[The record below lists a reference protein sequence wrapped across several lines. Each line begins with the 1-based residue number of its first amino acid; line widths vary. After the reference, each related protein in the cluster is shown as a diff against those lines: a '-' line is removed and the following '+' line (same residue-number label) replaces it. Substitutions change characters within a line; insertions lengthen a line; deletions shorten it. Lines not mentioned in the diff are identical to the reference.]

1 MAGLPQTSQ
10 VSQNQ
15 PMVNYSIGELE
26 KVGEYIVKSGLF
38 GITKKEQAVALL
50 LLAQSE
56 GMHPMQA
63 VKKYH
68 IVQGKP
74 VKKAE
79 TMLAEFLKS
88 GGKVKWHEL
97 TNEVADAT
105 FIAPNGDS
113 IRIKWTIKDVEK
125 IANVTYDKN
134 GNKIVK
140 RLIDKD
146 NWKNYPRAMLRSRV
160 ISEGIRTIWPEITEG
175 IYTPEEVIDMDVVN
189 FEEPVEENNKNHTS
203 ETVETEQPEEQ
214 PQKEWKISEIKT
226 IIKPEL
232 KNIFA
237 EKKARVDEI
246 EKLFNEFNGD
256 QNAILE
262 YLKSQQGQNQ
272 SQKK

>member
-1 MAGLPQTSQ
+1 MANLPTTKQTATQ
-10 VSQNQ
+10 VTQA
-15 PMVNYSIGELE
+15 PAVNYGIKELE

-125 IANVTYDKN
+125 ISSTYTDSK
-134 GNKIVK
+134 GNKVVK

-160 ISEGIRTIWPEITEG
+160 ISEGIRTVWPEITEG

-189 FEEPVEENNKNHTS
+189 FEETEAKTVNNVNVEK
-203 ETVETEQPEEQ
+203 VDDQTEGQ
-214 PQKEWKISEIKT
+214 PQKEWKISEIKE

-232 KNIFA
+232 KNKFA
-237 EKKARVDEI
+237 ELRYSVKDI
-246 EKLFNEFNGD
+246 ETLFNEFNGD
-256 QNAILE
+256 QDKILE
-262 YLKSQQGQNQ
+262 HLNQQQQ
-272 SQKK
+272 